1 MSDEKTMPKCGE
13 IVHLDGE
20 PVVVVRFL
28 ACGNRFE
35 VADKFGGRHNFF
47 TEEFDEYKPRTIT
60 INGMEVPEPERKI
73 LRLGQKYWIA
83 DITGGTPL
91 SDCWGGFPA
100 DYRWLENGLIHLTK
114 ENAEA
119 HRNAIIRANKGE
131 TG

>member
-1 MSDEKTMPKCGE
+1 MSEDKKAAPEWGD
-13 IVHLDGE
+13 IVHINGQPLVIIDCLIDYHFK
-20 PVVVVRFL
+20 V
-28 ACGNRFE
+28 ANRRGDVNLFMC
-35 VADKFGGRHNFF
+35 
-47 TEEFDEYKPRTIT
+47 EEFDEYKPCTIT

-131 TG
+131 SG